1 MSTMQVGREHAV
13 GELVET
19 LLRFHRALK
28 LHGTEWAGVAGELR
42 RGDVVLLGMLHTH
55 GAMRPGHIAARLG
68 CGPSVVSR
76 QLAALD
82 EGGLV
87 ERATDPGDGRAELVS
102 ISDLGRERLAEV
114 REALARRLADRLQD
128 WPADDVRRATALVD
142 DLVERLLDPALTP
155 TSTRPTPTG
164 KDD

>member
-28 LHGTEWAGVAGELR
+28 VHGSEWADLAGGLR
-42 RGDVVLLGMLHTH
+42 RGDVVVLGMLHAH

-76 QLAALD
+76 QLAALTESD
-82 EGGLV
+82 LV
-87 ERATDPGDGRAELVS
+87 DRVSDPHDGRAELVS
-102 ISDLGRERLAEV
+102 ITASGRARLGEV
-114 REALARRLADRLQD
+114 HDALSRRLADRLD
-128 WPADDVRRATALVD
+128 GWPADDVRRATQLVD
-142 DLVERLLDPALTP
+142 DLVQRLLEPPTSPTTTKDPA
-155 TSTRPTPTG
+155 
-164 KDD
+164 